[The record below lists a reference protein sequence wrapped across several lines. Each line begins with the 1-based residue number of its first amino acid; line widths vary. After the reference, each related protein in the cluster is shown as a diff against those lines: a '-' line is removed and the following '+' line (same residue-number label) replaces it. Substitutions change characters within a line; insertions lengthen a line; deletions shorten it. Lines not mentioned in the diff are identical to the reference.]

1 MADNPF
7 ESMLPYQ
14 QTSAYKTRVLEVA
27 RLMMEHHCGITLP
40 QVTNKMR
47 QIMEINIKQLFEE
60 RNSPDLVG
68 SKLLYLSTWRECLKL
83 YNPGKSEFPRPPS
96 ILGRC
101 LPILSLP
108 RQGPQFPLGRRAR
121 VRVDGPVGVP
131 SRPLDRVQSIPR
143 SPDPRGTS
151 TRRQSGV
158 AGYQEQGRRASSA
171 PGRDTAPGHNT
182 PQPTANQHG
191 PPTTLASPAVN
202 KNKDSDDMK
211 PNSNPFAARTSLP
224 SPIVIKPPGTDT
236 PQPKPIL
243 SLWDSL
249 RVAEPSEAFPLTTP
263 ELSRGRGGDRGRGG
277 RFQPK

>member
-27 RLMMEHHCGITLP
+27 RLMTEHQRGITLP

-60 RNSPDLVG
+60 RRSPDLVG

-108 RQGPQFPLGRRAR
+108 RRGPQFPLGRRAR
-121 VRVDGPVGVP
+121 VRVTDQSVCLRAPSTEYKAYHDRQILEERQRAANQEWQVIKSKVVEQLLPPVATQ
-131 SRPLDRVQSIPR
+131 L
-143 SPDPRGTS
+143 
-151 TRRQSGV
+151 
-158 AGYQEQGRRASSA
+158 
-171 PGRDTAPGHNT
+171 PGNNT
-182 PQPTANQHG
+182 PQPTANQHD
-191 PPTTLASPAVN
+191 PSTTLASPAVN

-211 PNSNPFAARTSLP
+211 PNSNPFAARTNLP
-224 SPIVIKPPGTDT
+224 SPIAIKPLGTDT

-249 RVAEPSEAFPLTTP
+249 RVAEPSEAFPLSKP

-277 RFQPK
+277 RFQPY

>member
-1 MADNPF
+1 MSSFLPSGSPRPHQTFRPRFCPSFSANTQLFLPDNTGSARPLLPASVISKPPSPPSAMADNPF

-27 RLMMEHHCGITLP
+27 RLMMEHQRGITLP

-60 RNSPDLVG
+60 RRSPDLVG

-108 RQGPQFPLGRRAR
+108 RRGPQFPLGRRAR

-171 PGRDTAPGHNT
+171 SGRDTAQGQQHPTAHR
-182 PQPTANQHG
+182 QPTWPIH
-191 PPTTLASPAVN
+191 
-202 KNKDSDDMK
+202 
-211 PNSNPFAARTSLP
+211 NSCIS
-224 SPIVIKPPGTDT
+224 
-236 PQPKPIL
+236 
-243 SLWDSL
+243 
-249 RVAEPSEAFPLTTP
+249 
-263 ELSRGRGGDRGRGG
+263 GR
-277 RFQPK
+277 QQE